1 MADDQPTTV
10 TGLAGDLGRSLI
22 AALPPAFLMLCVVN
36 LAFLAVVL
44 WFLDH
49 LQEQRTAMVGK
60 LVDRCMEIALEHP
73 PPSARPNP

>member
-1 MADDQPTTV
+1 MSSEAEPTT
-10 TGLAGDLGRSLI
+10 TIGAATKLGQQLI
-22 AALPPAFLMLCVVN
+22 GALPPAFLLLCVIN

-73 PPSARPNP
+73 PPR